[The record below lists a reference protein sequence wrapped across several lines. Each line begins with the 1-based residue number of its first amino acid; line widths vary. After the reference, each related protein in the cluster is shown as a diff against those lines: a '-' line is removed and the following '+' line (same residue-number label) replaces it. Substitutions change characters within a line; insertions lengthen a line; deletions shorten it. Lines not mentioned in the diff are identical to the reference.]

1 MLGERLG
8 KARRLAYAL
17 VVDAKGTE
25 IARVARRG
33 VKVISL
39 SGSRAKYPQV
49 LGVGLPVRSATSQ
62 FTGPSRK

>member
-39 SGSRAKYPQV
+39 SGSRAKYP
-49 LGVGLPVRSATSQ
+49 SS
-62 FTGPSRK
+62 PSSTVVKIYFCLIN